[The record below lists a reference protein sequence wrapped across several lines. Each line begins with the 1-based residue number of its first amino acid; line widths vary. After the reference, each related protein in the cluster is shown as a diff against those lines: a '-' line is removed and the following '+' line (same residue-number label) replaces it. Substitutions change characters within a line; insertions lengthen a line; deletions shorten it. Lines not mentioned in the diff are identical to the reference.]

1 MTVLTAVLSIVVF
14 MLCLK
19 WFGVVKVSHGVLA
32 TSRDAV
38 GAMRNQK
45 LDDDER
51 EKIVRKAS
59 IQLLAQFFSIFTR
72 VVAVLV
78 ASFIPIW
85 AISLTGV
92 TTVDAVFGFLA
103 RWDVILVITVVMI
116 AAYFAWVRW
125 SKK

>member
-38 GAMRNQK
+38 GAMRNQE

-51 EKIVRKAS
+51 EK
-59 IQLLAQFFSIFTR
+59 IFTR

-92 TTVDAVFGFLA
+92 TTVDAVFGFLT

-116 AAYFAWVRW
+116 AAYFAWVQW
-125 SKK
+125 SKR